1 MPKSSNQKLK
11 LLYLLKI
18 LMEQTD
24 EQHPMST
31 AALIGALSSYSVS
44 AERKSIYSDIEEL
57 IFFGIDIE
65 KKGGREKS
73 GYYIASRNF
82 ELAEL
87 KLLVDAVQSSKF
99 MTGKTTEQLIR
110 KLGALTNQYDA
121 VKLNRQ
127 VFVANRNKTQNESV
141 LYNIDDI
148 HRAIQENHK
157 IEFQYFEWS
166 VQKKLVARKKGAV
179 YQMSPLAL
187 IWDDENYYLVA
198 YDTEMKMRKHF
209 RVDKMKHISILEE
222 KIDTDTDRTLDIAA
236 YSKSM
241 FGMFGGEAADVT
253 LRCPNHKIGILFDR
267 FGTDISVRQLDD
279 SFCRIRILVAVS
291 EQFFGWLSSIGT
303 DVTILSPDSVKCEY
317 REYLENILANY

>member
-31 AALIGALSSYSVS
+31 AALIEALSAYSIS

-65 KKGGREKS
+65 RKGTREKS
-73 GYYIASRNF
+73 GYYIASRDF

-99 MTGKTTEQLIR
+99 MTGKTTEQLIK
-110 KLGALTNQYDA
+110 KLGALTNKYDA
-121 VKLNRQ
+121 AKLNRQ

-148 HRAIQENHK
+148 HRAIQTNK
-157 IEFQYFEWS
+157 QIKFQYYEWS
-166 VQKKLVARKKGAV
+166 VQKKLVARKGGAV
-179 YQMSPLAL
+179 YQMNPLAL

-198 YDTEMKMRKHF
+198 YDTEMEMRKHF
-209 RVDKMKHISILEE
+209 RVDKMKYINVLEK
-222 KIDTDTDRTLDIAA
+222 KIDEKTDRTLDIAA

-253 LRCPNHKIGILFDR
+253 LRCPNHKIGILLDR
-267 FGTDISVRQLDD
+267 FGTDISVRQLDE
-279 SFCRIRILVAVS
+279 SFCRIRVHVAVS

-303 DVTILSPDSVKCEY
+303 DVTILSPDSIKNSF
-317 REYLENILANY
+317 REHLEKILANY